1 MHGALVLAVFDYCGV
16 PIHGILTLLAVWKGI
31 MACRLLVR
39 ETLSLDLLHDC
50 VGEWLKDFF
59 GWLCKFKLY
68 VDEFTWKID
77 GSSTMAMFL
86 VLL

>member
-1 MHGALVLAVFDYCGV
+1 MHGALAFAELVYRGV
-16 PIHGILTLLAVWKGI
+16 PSWDIDVLAVWKGI

-68 VDEFTWKID
+68 VDVFTWKID